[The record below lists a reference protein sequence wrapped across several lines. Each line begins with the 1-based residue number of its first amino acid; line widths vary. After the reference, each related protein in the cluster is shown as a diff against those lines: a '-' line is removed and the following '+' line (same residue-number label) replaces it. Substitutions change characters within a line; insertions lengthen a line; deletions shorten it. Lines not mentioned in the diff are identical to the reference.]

1 MQCPII
7 QDMGIV
13 YSNREFLLVP
23 VLSPCTALEHLQGSF
38 VFKNK
43 CWLLQRQKKEKFF
56 LESIP
61 GLQFGQVQN
70 EGSSSANL
78 GAKEQLTKENEEWK
92 QKSGGLE
99 EQKTELEVRMSALKS
114 QYEGRICRLERE
126 LREQQERHLE
136 QRDEPTESTS
146 KVRYL
151 WSFNFIDGLQ
161 VVMCQAVTPLGWL
174 PLSNL
179 VVLP

>member
-1 MQCPII
+1 MHGEPYADVSSQTPH
-7 QDMGIV
+7 
-13 YSNREFLLVP
+13 
-23 VLSPCTALEHLQGSF
+23 TALEHQHSTV

-43 CWLLQRQKKEKFF
+43 CWSLQMQRKKFF
-56 LESIP
+56 LEKFIP
-61 GLQFGQVQN
+61 GLPFRQVQK
-70 EGSSSANL
+70 EGSFFFNT

-136 QRDEPTESTS
+136 QRDEPPESTN
-146 KVRYL
+146 KVKYF
-151 WSFNFIDGLQ
+151 WNVTFIH
-161 VVMCQAVTPLGWL
+161 GWV
-174 PLSNL
+174 SS
-179 VVLP
+179 